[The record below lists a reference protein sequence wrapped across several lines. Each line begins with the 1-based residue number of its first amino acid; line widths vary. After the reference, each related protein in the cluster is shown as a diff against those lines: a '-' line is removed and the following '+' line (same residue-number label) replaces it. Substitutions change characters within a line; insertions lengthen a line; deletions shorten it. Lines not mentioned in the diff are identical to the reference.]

1 MNETWQN
8 TFRRRWSK
16 LVAQKDP
23 RVWISVINEAQLE
36 DQLVAIEAKLARGES
51 LPLIGLTFAIKDNI
65 DLEGLPTTAGCP
77 DFAFQPQQDAFAV
90 ALLKGAGAI
99 AIGKT
104 NMDQFATGLVGTRS
118 PHGACPNFFN
128 PEYISG
134 GSSSGSA
141 VAVARDEVDF
151 ALGTDTAGSGRVPAA
166 YNGLI
171 GYKPTR
177 GVISTNGVVPACR
190 TLDCVSVFSRR
201 VDLADRVAQVLRAID
216 PRNPFSRHFHPTPF
230 RDVDKFR
237 FGVPKE
243 ITVYGDPEASRL
255 FQEAVSHL
263 EQLGGEKRVIDDS
276 QFREAAA
283 LLYQGPW
290 VAERYAAVG
299 EWIERHSAA
308 VDSTVR
314 QIILGGRDRT
324 AVAAFQAMYQL
335 AEIKRR
341 TEETWRQCDC
351 LVFPTV
357 TTSPRIDEVSANPIE
372 LNSRLGEYN
381 NFVNLLDL
389 AAVTVPTG
397 GWSHG
402 PGFGVNLIGPAFS
415 DDFLLQL
422 AARLQGETLPFRQKT
437 DTIALAVVGA
447 HLRGQPLNSQLDQL
461 NARFLKQ
468 TCTAP
473 QYRLYSLPNTTPPKP
488 GLVRANNGGS
498 KIEVEVYEMTPN
510 AFGKFVAAVPPPLC
524 IGNAILEDGCTV
536 KSFLCEPAAL
546 EGATEITAFG
556 GWRSYLKEQHRPL
569 A

>member
-1 MNETWQN
+1 MSKSWQHLV
-8 TFRRRWSK
+8 RDRWSK
-16 LVAQKDP
+16 LAADNDP
-23 RVWISVINEAQLE
+23 RVWISVINESQLE
-36 DQLVAIEAKLARGES
+36 SQIRAIEATGTHGES
-51 LPLIGLTFAIKDNI
+51 LPLLGLTFAIKDNI
-65 DLEGLPTTAGCP
+65 DLEDLLTTAGCP
-77 DFAFQPQQDAFAV
+77 EFAFQPKHDAFAV
-90 ALLKGAGAI
+90 ALLKRAGAI
-99 AIGKT
+99 AFGKT

-118 PHGACPNFFN
+118 PHGACPNFLN

-141 VAVARDEVDF
+141 VAVARDDVDF

-177 GVISTNGVVPACR
+177 GVISSSGVVPACR

-201 VDLADRVAQVLRAID
+201 ADLADRVAQVLRAFD
-216 PRNPFSRHFHPTPF
+216 LRDPFSRHFHPAPL
-230 RDVDKFR
+230 RDVDTFR
-237 FGVPKE
+237 FGVPRE
-243 ITVYGDPEASRL
+243 IASYGDPESSRL
-255 FQEAVSHL
+255 FQEAVSQL
-263 EQLGGEKRVIDDS
+263 EQLGGEKCVIDDR

-308 VDSTVR
+308 VDPTVR
-314 QIILGGRDRT
+314 QIILGGRDGT
-324 AVAAFQAMYQL
+324 AAAAFQAIYQL

-341 TEETWRQCDC
+341 TEDTWTQCDC

-357 TTSPRIDEVSANPIE
+357 TTSPRIDEVSANPIV
-372 LNSRLGEYN
+372 LNSRLGDYN

-397 GWSHG
+397 RWSQG

-415 DDFLLQL
+415 DDSLLQL
-422 AARLQGETLPFRQKT
+422 AARLQGETLPSRQKA

-488 GLVRANNGGS
+488 GLVRSNNGGS
-498 KIEVEVYEMTPN
+498 KIEVEVYELTPN

-546 EGATEITAFG
+546 EGAIEITAFG
-556 GWRSYLKEQHRPL
+556 GWRSYLKERHRPL